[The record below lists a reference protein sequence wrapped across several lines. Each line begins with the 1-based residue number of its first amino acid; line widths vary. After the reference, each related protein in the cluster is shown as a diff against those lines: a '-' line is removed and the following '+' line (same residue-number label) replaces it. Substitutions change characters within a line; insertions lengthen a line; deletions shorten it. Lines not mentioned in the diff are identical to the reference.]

1 MGFGSYGTVR
11 YRGDLTRDIEPGQL
25 CGADG
30 LGWPYTPEVDYTDP
44 RIDALQPRLKKV
56 MRHLLEGD
64 SEKQVAL
71 KLGLSPHSVH
81 QYVKQLYAQLEVNSR
96 GELLAQWVG
105 KF

>member
-1 MGFGSYGTVR
+1 
-11 YRGDLTRDIEPGQL
+11 
-25 CGADG
+25 
-30 LGWPYTPEVDYTDP
+30 
-44 RIDALQPRLKKV
+44 LKKV
-56 MRHLLEGD
+56 MRLLLEGD

>member
-1 MGFGSYGTVR
+1 MNRWGDFELLEEIGRGSFGTV
-11 YRGDLTRDIEPGQL
+11 YRANHPT
-25 CGADG
+25 
-30 LGWPYTPEVDYTDP
+30 
-44 RIDALQPRLKKV
+44 LQQ
-56 MRHLLEGD
+56 
-64 SEKQVAL
+64 QVAL

>member
-1 MGFGSYGTVR
+1 MSTEHAEPS
-11 YRGDLTRDIEPGQL
+11 RG
-25 CGADG
+25 
-30 LGWPYTPEVDYTDP
+30 
-44 RIDALQPRLKKV
+44 AL
-56 MRHLLEGD
+56 D
-64 SEKQVAL
+64 AL